1 MASARAGNVI
11 GGGDWAKDRI
21 VVDCMKNWAEGIAV
35 EIRSPDATRPWQH
48 VLEPLSGYLT
58 LGVSLYNSP
67 QFCGQSFNFGPRF
80 EKSRTV
86 LRLLQDLE
94 KIWGFSDDRQA
105 FTVTDNIPFHEA
117 GLLKLNCEKALY
129 KLNWEA
135 TLSYDDCVKFV
146 GEWYVSFY
154 KGKNNM
160 HDVTYKQLAAYEEA
174 SVRRGGVWSRG

>member
-1 MASARAGNVI
+1 M
-11 GGGDWAKDRI
+11 
-21 VVDCMKNWAEGIAV
+21 
-35 EIRSPDATRPWQH
+35 
-48 VLEPLSGYLT
+48 
-58 LGVSLYNSP
+58 
-67 QFCGQSFNFGPRF
+67 
-80 EKSRTV
+80 
-86 LRLLQDLE
+86 
-94 KIWGFSDDRQA
+94 
-105 FTVTDNIPFHEA
+105 TDNIPFHEA